1 MKKMMLGLVVVVMML
16 AMVGCGGDTTNTET
30 EKENVT
36 VESEVT
42 EVVNGLTG
50 EKETIVEKEP
60 EVEIVTIFAEVKS
73 LSLRDND
80 TNHQVKFE
88 YLNKSGEVR
97 GFGGCYPVGTFE
109 VGDVVKFTFE
119 KKDGLVDYSN
129 KLSWEIV
136 EE

>member
-1 MKKMMLGLVVVVMML
+1 MKKMMLGLVMVVMML
-16 AMVGCGGDTTNTET
+16 AMVGCGENTIDT

-42 EVVNGLTG
+42 EVINGLTG
-50 EKETIVEKEP
+50 EKVTIVEEKP
-60 EVEIVTIFAEVKS
+60 EVEIVTIFAEVTG
-73 LSLRDND
+73 LGLRDND
-80 TNHQVKFE
+80 TNNQVKFE
-88 YLNKSGEVR
+88 YLNESGEMQS
-97 GFGGCYPVGTFE
+97 FGGCYPVGTFE

-119 KKDGLVDYSN
+119 KKDGLADYSN